1 MERIDALLYMYRVRI
16 YYVRNTGRNNVVA
29 WLSGAARHGGGGG
42 GMAVHRG
49 RGSSRTAF
57 TVGRSVVARPSSE

>member
-29 WLSGAARHGGGGG
+29 WLSGATWRAARRDMMAGGGSSV
-42 GMAVHRG
+42 AV
-49 RGSSRTAF
+49 A
-57 TVGRSVVARPSSE
+57 